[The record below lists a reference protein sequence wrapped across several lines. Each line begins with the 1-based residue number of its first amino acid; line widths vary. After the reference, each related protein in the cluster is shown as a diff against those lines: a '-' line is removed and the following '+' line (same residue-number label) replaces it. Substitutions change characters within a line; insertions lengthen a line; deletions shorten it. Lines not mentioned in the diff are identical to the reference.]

1 MPPLKTG
8 ACFFERAGGIVKPM
22 DDTQLLRYSRQILL
36 PRIGAEGQQKLLDAR
51 VLIIGAGGLGS
62 PAALYLAAAGVGQ
75 LVIADDDRVDIS
87 NLQRQILHRQ
97 VDLDTPKVESARRA
111 IEAINPDTRVTA
123 LHTRLQDAPLHE
135 EVARADLV
143 VDACD
148 NFDTRFAVN
157 RACVDTG
164 TPLVSGAAIRMEGQ
178 VSVFIPSDPDSPCYR
193 CLYREGEDPEQT
205 CADNGVLSPIV
216 GIIGSLQALEAIK
229 VLLALGEP
237 LKGRLLVFD
246 GLYNEW
252 RTMKL
257 RRDPA
262 CPVCGNQTP

>member
-1 MPPLKTG
+1 
-8 ACFFERAGGIVKPM
+8 M

-36 PRIGAEGQQKLLDAR
+36 PPIGTDGQQTLLEAR
-51 VLIIGAGGLGS
+51 VLIVGAGGLGS
-62 PAALYLAAAGVGQ
+62 PAALYLAAAGVGH

-87 NLQRQILHRQ
+87 NLQRQILHRNA
-97 VDLDTPKVESARRA
+97 DIGTAKVESAKQTLDA
-111 IEAINPDTRVTA
+111 LNPDVEITA
-123 LHTRLQDAPLHE
+123 LHTRLQGQELKT
-135 EVARADLV
+135 EVEKADLV

-157 RACVDTG
+157 SACVETS

-178 VSVFIPSDPDSPCYR
+178 VSVFLPEDPDSPCYR

-216 GIIGSLQALEAIK
+216 GIIGSIQALEAIK
-229 VLLALGEP
+229 VLLKLGET
-237 LKGRLLVFD
+237 LKGRLLIFD
-246 GLYNEW
+246 GLHNEW
-252 RTMKL
+252 RSMKL

-262 CPVCGNQTP
+262 CPVCGDNKP